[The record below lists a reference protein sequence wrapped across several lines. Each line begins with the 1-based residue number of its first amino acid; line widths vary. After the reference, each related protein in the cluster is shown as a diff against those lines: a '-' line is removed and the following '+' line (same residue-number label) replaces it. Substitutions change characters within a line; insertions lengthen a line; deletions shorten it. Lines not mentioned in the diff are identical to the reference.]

1 MTLTSVELSSILKQT
16 IKDYEESAD
25 LANVGTVISVSNN
38 TANVYGI
45 DQSKLGELIEF
56 ENGTLG
62 LCTKIFTTYKYIL
75 LLSNGAVIEEGSTV
89 KTTGNLLD
97 IPIGNELLGRVI
109 DALGNPIDG
118 KGIINASK
126 SKFIF
131 TKAPR
136 LMARKS
142 ISEPL
147 QTGIMAID
155 ALIPIGRGQNQLII
169 GDRQTGKTS
178 IAINA
183 ILNQKK
189 INDEMEDDSKKVY
202 CIYVSI
208 GKSKSEVSPIVKILE
223 EKGAM
228 DYTTIVIATEADSL
242 GMQYI
247 APYVGC
253 TIGEYFRDNEKHALI
268 IYDDLTSHAIAT
280 RIFNRNIQ
288 EFDLYGH
295 FKNSE
300 IGFRLIEKEK
310 LKYHNSNKLL
320 KKDYLNIYANLFE
333 RSSMLNQDHGQG
345 SLTSLSIIQSQQNNF
360 IKTFSNNII
369 SISDGQIFLNKK
381 LLNYDIKT
389 NININFKISVS
400 YIGYSIQSMLMKLIT
415 QKIKL
420 RLIKFY
426 EIIDFLGIN
435 ISDILNLVSHSKLNL
450 NIKETNNN
458 IINFIYSKIHLKQT
472 FGNNIN
478 YILNSESQNIINR
491 GVKIIEL
498 LKQDHY
504 SVLSYEEQIILLFA
518 CDNLYLDNISTNEII
533 NFKINLIENFNED
546 NNILKKIKSNQGIKE
561 IEIFIEKEIKKFIEK
576 I

>member
-1 MTLTSVELSSILKQT
+1 MKYISELI
-16 IKDYEESAD
+16 IKNIVKHYGEA
-25 LANVGTVISVSNN
+25 AAPKNTGTVISVSNN

-45 DQSKLGELIEF
+45 DESKLGELIEF
-56 ENGTLG
+56 DNGTKG
-62 LCTKIFTTYKYIL
+62 LCTKIITIYKYIL
-75 LLSNGAVIEEGSTV
+75 LFSNGAGIKEGDTV

-208 GKSKSEVSPIVKILE
+208 GKSKSEVRHIEKILE

-228 DYTTIVIATEADSL
+228 EYTTIVIATFDDSL

-253 TIGEYFRDNEKHALI
+253 TIGGYFRDNGMHALI
-268 IYDDLTSHAIAT
+268 IYDDLTSHAYVT
-280 RIFNRNIQ
+280 STIFQYKNQNEINNILMS
-288 EFDLYGH
+288 F
-295 FKNSE
+295 
-300 IGFRLIEKEK
+300 
-310 LKYHNSNKLL
+310 YHNLFMSHAKLA
-320 KKDYLNIYANLFE
+320 DESGN
-333 RSSMLNQDHGQG
+333 G
-345 SLTSLSIIQSQQNNF
+345 SLTSLPIIETQQYIIQSIIDNSNYNNF
-360 IKTFSNNII
+360 NKTFSLNMLDMADGKIILDKELFKKGSLPAINIGLSVSRVGSAAQTKAI
-369 SISDGQIFLNKK
+369 KK
-381 LLNYDIKT
+381 VAGILKLELAQYREFIPFERFKSVLDASTLALLNR
-389 NININFKISVS
+389 
-400 YIGYSIQSMLMKLIT
+400 G
-415 QKIKL
+415 
-420 RLIKFY
+420 
-426 EIIDFLGIN
+426 
-435 ISDILNLVSHSKLNL
+435 SKLN
-450 NIKETNNN
+450 
-458 IINFIYSKIHLKQT
+458 
-472 FGNNIN
+472 
-478 YILNSESQNIINR
+478 
-491 GVKIIEL
+491 EL
-498 LKQDHY
+498 LKQKQY
-504 SVLSYEEQIILLFA
+504 SPMTLAEQVISILW
-518 CDNLYLDNISTNEII
+518 S
-533 NFKINLIENFNED
+533 
-546 NNILKKIKSNQGIKE
+546 
-561 IEIFIEKEIKKFIEK
+561 
-576 I
+576 